1 MEKTSDNLISPTK
14 TAAMV
19 AFNYAVESVEPT
31 AAPDGSNA
39 SDWFRYVLRSGRST
53 INGQRRGS
61 RRDVQ
66 EYAAQCATQLNARA
80 LEGKSVWSPRGKKPA
95 TG

>member
-1 MEKTSDNLISPTK
+1 MEKPIDSVVAPSK

-19 AFNYAVESVEPT
+19 AHNYEVESIEPT
-31 AAPDGSNA
+31 AAPDGTDA
-39 SDWFRYVLRSGRST
+39 TDWFRYVLRSGRSMIT
-53 INGQRRGS
+53 GQRRGS

-66 EYAAQCATQLNARA
+66 EYAVQCATQLNARA